1 MASEAE
7 LTRREREQLQHK
19 EQIMDVAM
27 RLFSVKGFHTVS
39 MQEIAAEAEFAIGTL
54 YKFFA
59 SKEALYQEIMGRSTG
74 RVTEIIGPILES
86 DLDER
91 EKIAR
96 MIRASVDVFRKNA
109 PTIRLFLQANQQRTH
124 VCDCTPPSEDA
135 VNFHRTMLANLERVI
150 ASGVAKGLFQHIDPQ
165 VGALAIDATLRALIF
180 SAAQASQEDLLE
192 RRVADFERLLFNGI
206 LNSRQGNP
214 A

>member
-1 MASEAE
+1 MTSETE
-7 LTRREREQLQHK
+7 LPRREREQLDHK
-19 EQIMDVAM
+19 HQIMDAAM

-39 MQEIAAEAEFAIGTL
+39 MQEIATEAEFAIGTL

-59 SKEALYQEIMGRSTG
+59 SKEALYQAIMDQNTGQIMG
-74 RVTEIIGPILES
+74 IIGPILDS
-86 DLDER
+86 DADER

-96 MIRASVDVFRKNA
+96 MIRASLDIFRKNA
-109 PTIRLFLQANQQRTH
+109 PVIRLFLQANQQRVH
-124 VCDCTPPSEDA
+124 VCDCTPPSENA
-135 VNFHRTMLANLERVI
+135 AKFHRTMLMNLERVI
-150 ASGVAKGLFQHIDPQ
+150 SSGVAKGLFRDIDPQ
-165 VGALAIDATLRALIF
+165 VGALALDATLRALVF

-206 LNSRQGNP
+206 LNSRQDNP